1 MYRKDDRRL
10 HNQLKKMY
18 SSIWGQ
24 VSDELCATKKII
36 SGFYSV
42 ADRFDATGILKLVQK
57 AMLNVR
63 SRKYFTAAV
72 QMIKRIF
79 YYMGQYKRS
88 TV

>member
-18 SSIWGQ
+18 SIIWGK
-24 VSDELCATKKII
+24 VSDEICATDKII
-36 SGFYSV
+36 SRLSSV
-42 ADRFDATGILKLVQK
+42 DDKFDTTGILKLIQK

-63 SRKYFTAAV
+63 SQKYFTAAV